1 MTTIKKNKGK
11 GLVGGDEVVQ
21 TEGDVLIQTHPP
33 ALRALKLVPPVSSE
47 KRKIVSRTGGR
58 VQNTGVVSE

>member
-33 ALRALKLVPPVSSE
+33 TLMVLKPVPPVSSE
-47 KRKIVSRTGGR
+47 KRETVSRTH
-58 VQNTGVVSE
+58 E